1 MKDEVPAPHRL
12 RVIVGDGR
20 PYLLVWNEGLLRSPA
35 TATAMA
41 DGHAPRPPCASGLL
55 TLFASRVRHLFPQL
69 TIEQAAREGCVREGC
84 VRIES
89 PRGADLSTARDLA
102 FDMGLSLL
110 EPGRT
115 ARASVFRPTPRIC
128 RTLIQMLH
136 DRACDLVE
144 LSYDDVELSV
154 SCADDDVFVV
164 VARSE
169 ERRAASTISSLGFM
183 PLRVGCYLTVLGWS
197 REWSATLLLRQLSEL
212 QGESASLAITLH
224 TPRLRRAR

>member
-35 TATAMA
+35 NAIAMA
-41 DGHAPRPPCASGLL
+41 AGHAPRPPCASGLL
-55 TLFASRVRHLFPQL
+55 TLFASRVRQLFPQL
-69 TIEQAAREGCVREGC
+69 AVLQTDHEGCVR
-84 VRIES
+84 VES
-89 PRGADLSTARDLA
+89 RRGADLSAARDLA

-115 ARASVFRPTPRIC
+115 VRASVFRPTPRVC
-128 RTLIQMLH
+128 RALIQMLH

-144 LSYDDVELSV
+144 LSYDDVELTV

-169 ERRAASTISSLGFM
+169 ERRAANTISSLGFM

-197 REWSATLLLRQLSEL
+197 REWSATLLFRQLTEL
-212 QGESASLAITLH
+212 QGSSASLAVTLH
-224 TPRLRRAR
+224 VPRPRRAR